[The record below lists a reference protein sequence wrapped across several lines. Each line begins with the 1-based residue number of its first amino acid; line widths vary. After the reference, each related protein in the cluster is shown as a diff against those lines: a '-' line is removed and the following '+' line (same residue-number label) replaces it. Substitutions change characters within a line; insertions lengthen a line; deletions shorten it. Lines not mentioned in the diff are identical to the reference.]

1 MIHERVC
8 CRDEAANHQ
17 LPIAVAFGIIQI
29 VSMEQCSNLT
39 QNMQQIHCSTHSVIL
54 NAVVTQCTCS
64 LNGIYHPHWPVQWS
78 RHCSHMRMPAHSL
91 WIPGYINVTQNVLII
106 LTIAGLFLDRPHIF
120 PCSLCQLRGPR
131 SNATPWQWA
140 YLAPRSWCLTPFT
153 YKRGKKDYL
162 ANGLF

>member
-1 MIHERVC
+1 MHEWVH
-8 CRDEAANHQ
+8 CRDEASHHQ
-17 LPIAVAFGIIQI
+17 WPTAAAFCLIQI
-29 VSMEQCSNLT
+29 VSMEEGSSVT
-39 QNMQQIHCSTHSVIL
+39 QNLMQIRCSTCSVIL
-54 NAVVTQCTCS
+54 NATATPDTCS
-64 LNGIYHPHWPVQWS
+64 LTSISHPYWLIEWS
-78 RHCSHMRMPAHSL
+78 HHCSHMRLPAHSL